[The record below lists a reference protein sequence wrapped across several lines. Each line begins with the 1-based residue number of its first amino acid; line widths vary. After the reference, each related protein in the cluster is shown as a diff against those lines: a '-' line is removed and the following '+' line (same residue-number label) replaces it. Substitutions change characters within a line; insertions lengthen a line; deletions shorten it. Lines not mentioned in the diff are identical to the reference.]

1 MYVGMYV
8 CVMLSTKCL
17 PLDNSLKLFHL
28 VQKIDLY
35 LILKPHFQE
44 EPQTPDTGTTGTE
57 NQGDGTETQ
66 TETDSGRATSGSGK
80 KEQTSPPETVFKKLA
95 PSYNRYTL
103 LRDEL

>member
-1 MYVGMYV
+1 MYVSCNRQNACPWITLLNYF
-8 CVMLSTKCL
+8 TQF
-17 PLDNSLKLFHL
+17 N
-28 VQKIDLY
+28 KIDLY
-35 LILKPHFQE
+35 LTLKPHFQE
-44 EPQTPDTGTTGTE
+44 EPQTPDTGTTGTDD
-57 NQGDGTETQ
+57 QGDGTETQ